1 MTPNLSKVLEQLV
14 ASEIAFQLDGFI
26 CGYLGVK
33 LGDPANGFVASTSVR
48 APDDAAA
55 WLVDA
60 ARRHF
65 PESEFALTG
74 SAKREPGFAPS
85 DSAAG

>member
-14 ASEIAFQLDGFI
+14 ASEITFQLDGFT

-55 WLVDA
+55 WLADA

-65 PESEFALTG
+65 PESEFAL
-74 SAKREPGFAPS
+74 AEPVKRKSGFVPS

>member
-1 MTPNLSKVLEQLV
+1 MTPNLSKVLEQLI

-55 WLVDA
+55 WLADA
-60 ARRHF
+60 ARQHF
-65 PESEFALTG
+65 PESEFARAEPVTR
-74 SAKREPGFAPS
+74 KPGFVPS
-85 DSAAG
+85 DSVAG